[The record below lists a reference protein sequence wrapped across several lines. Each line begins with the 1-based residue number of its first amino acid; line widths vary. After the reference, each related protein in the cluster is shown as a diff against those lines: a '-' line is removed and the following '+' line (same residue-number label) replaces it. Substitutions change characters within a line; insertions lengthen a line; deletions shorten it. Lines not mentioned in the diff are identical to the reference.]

1 MTTAVFNYV
10 DVDEPVDGLT
20 SQQVNKLTCQ
30 LVNSSTYNKP
40 TLIQSTLKFPEYFYP
55 IRHNPGRTPQQIC

>member
-30 LVNSSTYNKP
+30 LVNSLTRQ
-40 TLIQSTLKFPEYFYP
+40 LITNQLLF
-55 IRHNPGRTPQQIC
+55 NQL